1 MKRVAKIGGKVA
13 VIDPVKGGGQYFP
26 DNRLNELYGKFIT
39 AFGTA
44 IDKGWREKL
53 DMSTYVDNYHFRIP
67 ELFLKARLAD
77 ITMHGYLS
85 TFLLCDIRRDTKE
98 MHSYLQARLGLWKKL
113 MKRNEKC
120 ASLGGMKKGEF
131 RELSK
136 RYSSYLENLIIHPRK
151 IKTIPE
157 LHIVSRVIVCGT
169 KNFNK

>member
-1 MKRVAKIGGKVA
+1 
-13 VIDPVKGGGQYFP
+13 
-26 DNRLNELYGKFIT
+26 
-39 AFGTA
+39 
-44 IDKGWREKL
+44 
-53 DMSTYVDNYHFRIP
+53 
-67 ELFLKARLAD
+67 
-77 ITMHGYLS
+77 
-85 TFLLCDIRRDTKE
+85 